1 MSRAYAD
8 IAFTAAVRACQTK
21 MGSRHAYEALDRS
34 PDRRDTLTAQ
44 EADFIHA
51 RDGFYQ
57 ASVSETGWPYVQYR
71 GGPPGFLQVLD
82 GKTMAYADFRGNRQY
97 ISTGNLIGNDRIALF
112 LMDYANQRRLKIMG
126 RVCQVSEDEALRLL
140 PRLQQPSYPAPV
152 ERVVKIGVE
161 AYDWNCPKH
170 ITPRFTE
177 SEIDAAVAPL
187 HAEIARLQLA
197 LKKAESPRS

>member
-8 IAFTAAVRACQTK
+8 IAFTAAVRACQTQ

-97 ISTGNLIGNDRIALF
+97 ISTGNLLGNDRVALF
-112 LMDYANQRRLKIMG
+112 LMDYANQRRLKVMG
-126 RVCQVSEDEALRLL
+126 RVCQVSEDEALLLL
-140 PRLQQPSYPAPV
+140 PRLQQPNYPAPI
-152 ERVVKIGVE
+152 ERVVKISVE

-177 SEIDAAVAPL
+177 AEIEAAVAPL

-197 LKKAESPRS
+197 LKNAEMRHP

>member
-8 IAFTAAVRACQTK
+8 IAFTTAVRACQTE

-34 PDRRDTLTAQ
+34 PDRRDTLSAE

-97 ISTGNLIGNDRIALF
+97 ISTGNLLGNDRIALF

-140 PRLQQPSYPAPV
+140 PRLQQPNYPAPI
-152 ERVVKIGVE
+152 ERVVKISVE

-177 SEIDAAVAPL
+177 SEIVAAVAPL
-187 HAEIARLQLA
+187 HAEIERLQLA
-197 LKKAESPRS
+197 LKNAETHRS

>member
-34 PDRRDTLTAQ
+34 TDRRDALTAE

-51 RDGFYQ
+51 SDGFYQ

-71 GGPPGFLQVLD
+71 GGPSGFLQVLD

-97 ISTGNLIGNDRIALF
+97 ISTGNLLGNDRIALF
-112 LMDYANQRRLKIMG
+112 LMDYANQRRLKVMG
-126 RVCQVSEDEALRLL
+126 RVCQVNEDEALRLL
-140 PRLQQPSYPAPV
+140 PRLQQPNYPAPV
-152 ERVVKIGVE
+152 ERVVKISVE

-177 SEIDAAVAPL
+177 SEIEAAVAPL

-197 LKKAESPRS
+197 LKNAESPRS

>member
-8 IAFTAAVRACQTK
+8 IAFTAAVRACQTQ

-71 GGPPGFLQVLD
+71 GGPPGFLHVLD

-97 ISTGNLIGNDRIALF
+97 ISTGNPLGNDRIALF
-112 LMDYANQRRLKIMG
+112 LMDYANQRRLKVMG
-126 RVCQVSEDEALRLL
+126 RVCQVNEDEALLLL
-140 PRLQQPSYPAPV
+140 PRLLAPNYPAPV
-152 ERVVKIGVE
+152 ERVVKISVE

-177 SEIDAAVAPL
+177 SEIVAAVAPL

-197 LKKAESPRS
+197 LKNAETHHS

>member
-1 MSRAYAD
+1 MSRAYTD

-34 PDRRDTLTAQ
+34 PDRRDALTAE

-51 RDGFYQ
+51 RDGFFQ

-71 GGPPGFLQVLD
+71 GGPPGFLHVLD

-97 ISTGNLIGNDRIALF
+97 ISTGNLLGNDRIALF
-112 LMDYANQRRLKIMG
+112 LMDYANQRRLKVMG
-126 RVCQVSEDEALRLL
+126 RVCQVSEDEALLLL
-140 PRLQQPSYPAPV
+140 PRLQQPNYPAQV
-152 ERVVKIGVE
+152 ERVVKISIE
-161 AYDWNCPKH
+161 AYDWKCPKH

-177 SEIDAAVAPL
+177 AEIEEAVAPL

-197 LKKAESPRS
+197 LKNAETHRS